1 MMLGVDHIGVGVPD
15 MDRALAFY
23 AELGFRTVAFDYTGP
38 LPGLEPV
45 AGREV
50 GEARVVVLRSENP
63 TKLGPGSLK
72 LVQTLDAAVPPLPE
86 GIGWGEPGICEI
98 CMHVKD
104 QEALHRRLVDGG
116 VPSLME
122 PNETVTTPNDAAC
135 GLSYVADPFGSKIEL
150 IEWLGLQDGW
160 PTPSGPQGVNHVAFG
175 VTDMDRTRDYYRGLG
190 FTGTLFDGNDYFPPM
205 DPWFSGPPPKQHMI
219 LMTNPYGAG
228 IEPVRHDPPSPD
240 MRGEWGHAGPMEFG
254 IGTRNLD
261 LAISKLGANGY
272 RFVDEPATIA
282 SPDGALRYVY
292 LEEPDG
298 LYVCICEAR
307 Y

>member
-175 VTDMDRTRDYYRGLG
+175 VTDSAFIMGSMGSVVGEKLTRTIERATTEQLPLIIISGSGGGARMHEGVLSLIEESRNVFVAEEHNTRGGVATAVADTIVDNRMNGVKLVRIGFPSDEYSAIAAPYPLYQYYGL
-190 FTGTLFDGNDYFPPM
+190 DA
-205 DPWFSGPPPKQHMI
+205 
-219 LMTNPYGAG
+219 AG
-228 IEPVRHDPPSPD
+228 VAARIRQE
-240 MRGEWGHAGPMEFG
+240 
-254 IGTRNLD
+254 
-261 LAISKLGANGY
+261 
-272 RFVDEPATIA
+272 
-282 SPDGALRYVY
+282 LR
-292 LEEPDG
+292 
-298 LYVCICEAR
+298 
-307 Y
+307 